1 AWDSAEVLFLVDG
14 RFTDSAFTASPTERC
29 RHYFTRIIPSGIL
42 PSGDAC
48 IIPKQPIIFQTD
60 DVFPK
65 GGNPRQLP
73 NGHREKSRSA
83 GKAIGSR

>member
-1 AWDSAEVLFLVDG
+1 VLFLVDG

-48 IIPKQPIIFQTD
+48 IIPKRPIIFQTGD
-60 DVFPK
+60 YSPK
-65 GGNPRQLP
+65 GETLGSFPTVIAKNRVAL
-73 NGHREKSRSA
+73 EKQSAA
-83 GKAIGSR
+83 GKRFEP